1 MVRGRNFSLFGLPY
15 YKLLSLYILASV
27 TVPEEIENIDA
38 LEFFSA
44 TRPNFELITCIYD
57 NGSEVI
63 NQRIF

>member
-1 MVRGRNFSLFGLPY
+1 M
-15 YKLLSLYILASV
+15 LASV